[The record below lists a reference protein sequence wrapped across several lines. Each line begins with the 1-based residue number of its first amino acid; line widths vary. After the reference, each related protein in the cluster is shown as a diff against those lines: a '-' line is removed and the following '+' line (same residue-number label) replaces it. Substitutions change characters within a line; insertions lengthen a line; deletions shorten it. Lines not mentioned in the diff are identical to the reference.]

1 MKQIASL
8 FLLILAA
15 SATTTADVVE
25 LKGNP
30 FTRPPSA
37 PPPGSTVIA
46 SVDGPVPQ
54 VDLQA
59 TMVGAG
65 RGLANVGGR
74 IMRPGQSIEGLT
86 LVKVYED
93 RAVFLHE
100 GERLTVYVKPHL
112 NESEDED

>member
-1 MKQIASL
+1 MMRIAPLL
-8 FLLILAA
+8 FLILVAP
-15 SATTTADVVE
+15 ATAADVAA
-25 LKGNP
+25 LRGNP

-46 SVDGPVPQ
+46 STDGPAPQ
-54 VDLQA
+54 IDLQA

-65 RGLANVGGR
+65 QGLANVAGR
-74 IMRPGQSIEGLT
+74 VMRPGQSIEGLT

-93 RAVFLHE
+93 RAVFLHN
-100 GERLTVYVKPHL
+100 GERLTVYVKAHL

>member
-1 MKQIASL
+1 MKRVASL
-8 FLLILAA
+8 FVLLLGMSAA
-15 SATTTADVVE
+15 GADVAA

-46 SVDGPVPQ
+46 SIDGPVPQ
-54 VDLQA
+54 IDLQA
-59 TMVGAG
+59 TMVAAG

-74 IMRPGQSIEGLT
+74 ILRPGQSIEELT
-86 LVKVYED
+86 LVEVYED
-93 RAVFLHE
+93 RAVFLHR
-100 GERLTVYVKPHL
+100 GDRLTVYVKPHL